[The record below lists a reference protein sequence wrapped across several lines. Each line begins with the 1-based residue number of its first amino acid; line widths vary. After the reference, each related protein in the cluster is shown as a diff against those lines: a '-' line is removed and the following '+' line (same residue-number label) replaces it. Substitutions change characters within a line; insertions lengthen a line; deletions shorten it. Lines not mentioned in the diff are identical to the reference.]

1 MKIALISDGIYP
13 YVIGGMQKH
22 SASLGVEL
30 VSQGYSVDLYH
41 FVIKGNSIPTSEE
54 VNKFHFNSKKGFN
67 KIYCLYFPTSI
78 SFPGHYLLNSYRYSK
93 SVFEIIKKNN
103 ASYDFIYSK
112 GFTSWRLLEKRK
124 ELIINPKIGVK
135 FHGYEMYQYAPNFK
149 IKVQHL
155 MLRPFVKMIN
165 RKADL
170 IFSYGSKIT
179 EIIADLGVNK
189 SKILEI
195 PSAISSNWVN
205 KNRLSISNNIKFLF
219 VGRFERRKGI
229 EEINKAILNLSNFNI
244 NSEFHF
250 VGSIPIKNR
259 LKSNKIRVV
268 YHGEIIDEQS
278 KISIYDNCDVL
289 LCPSYSEGMPNVIL
303 EAMSRGL
310 IIIATD
316 VGAVNVLVS
325 SKNGILIKNPK
336 HENILDAMK
345 ILLKTENEILL
356 KMKNFSVEMV
366 KSSFIWEK
374 VINHTT
380 KIILSSFK
388 K

>member
-195 PSAISSNWVN
+195 PSAISAKGVN